1 MTTLDPRPP
10 DAVTGRPRPAVSVHG
25 VVTVARQE
33 FRLRIRAGRWQWLLG
48 IWTAVVLLF
57 AVLLRL
63 GLAAIGGT
71 DDGRD
76 AGPPLFGGVLLF
88 VLGLALL
95 VAPAL
100 AAQSVNGD
108 RERGTLAVLQVTRL
122 TAAELALGK
131 LAAAWGTALVFL
143 GLTLPVVVWAMAE
156 GSLPLLNVLVTLLV
170 VGLLLGVVVAV
181 AQALSALLARSIT
194 SALLS
199 YVAVFALTIG
209 TLVAF
214 GLATALSSE
223 PVEQDLGNG
232 TTYTYHQARPDRVWP
247 LLAPNPFV
255 ILADAAPRLPSPQ
268 DADGNEL
275 TRPLDP
281 LGDLGDAVRDIRRPP
296 LEPGA
301 RDYQDRPEG
310 GPVWP
315 YGLAFD
321 VLLAVGAVTITIR
334 RLRTPVRRLP
344 RGVRIA

>member
-1 MTTLDPRPP
+1 MTTLDAPRWDVDP
-10 DAVTGRPRPAVSVHG
+10 APRRRAVSVHG

-33 FRLRIRAGRWQWLLG
+33 FRLRIRAGRWRWLLVA
-48 IWTAVVLLF
+48 WTAIVLLF
-57 AVLLRL
+57 AVLFRL
-63 GLAAIGGT
+63 GLGAVGGT

-76 AGPPLFGGVLLF
+76 AGPPLFGATMLF

-95 VAPAL
+95 VTPAL
-100 AAQSVNGD
+100 AAQSINGD

-131 LAAAWGTALVFL
+131 LAAAWGAALVFL

-156 GSLPLLNVLVTLLV
+156 GGLPLLNVLVTLLV
-170 VGLLLGVVVAV
+170 VALLLGVVVAV
-181 AQALSALLARSIT
+181 SQALSALLARSIT

-199 YVAVFALTIG
+199 YVVVFALTIG
-209 TLVAF
+209 TLIAF
-214 GLATALSSE
+214 GLATALTSE
-223 PVEQDLGNG
+223 PVEQDLGDG
-232 TTYTYHQARPDRVWP
+232 QTFTYHQARPDRVWL

-255 ILADAAPRLPSPQ
+255 VLADAAPRLPAPR

-281 LGDLGDAVRDIRRPP
+281 LGDLGDTIRDVRRPP
-296 LEPGA
+296 QSDADGEYVP
-301 RDYQDRPEG
+301 RPDG
-310 GPVWP
+310 GPLWP

-321 VLLAVGAVTITIR
+321 VLLGVGAVAITIR

>member
-1 MTTLDPRPP
+1 
-10 DAVTGRPRPAVSVHG
+10 VSVHG

-33 FRLRIRAGRWQWLLG
+33 FRLRIRAGRWRWLLG
-48 IWTAVVLLF
+48 AWTAVVLLF
-57 AVLLRL
+57 AVLFRL
-63 GLAAIGGT
+63 GLSAVGGT

-76 AGPPLFGGVLLF
+76 AGPPLFGGTMLF

-170 VGLLLGVVVAV
+170 VVLLLGVVVAV
-181 AQALSALLARSIT
+181 AQALSAVLARSIT

-209 TLVAF
+209 TLIGF
-214 GLATALSSE
+214 GLATALTSE
-223 PVEQDLGNG
+223 TVEYDIAGG
-232 TTYTYHQARPDRVWP
+232 GSYTSNRARPDRTWP

-255 ILADAAPRLPSPQ
+255 ILADAAPRLPSPR
-268 DADGNEL
+268 DDEGNEL
-275 TRPLDP
+275 ARPMDP
-281 LGDLGDAVRDIRRPP
+281 LGDLGDAVREVRRPP
-296 LEPGA
+296 QPLVDDVFEE
-301 RDYQDRPEG
+301 RPHG

-315 YGLAFD
+315 YGLTFD
-321 VLLAVGAVTITIR
+321 VLLAIGAVTVTIR
-334 RLRTPVRRLP
+334 RLRTPVHRLP

>member
-1 MTTLDPRPP
+1 MTTLDAPRS
-10 DAVTGRPRPAVSVHG
+10 DADPAQRPAVSVHG
-25 VVTVARQE
+25 IVTVARQE
-33 FRLRIRAGRWQWLLG
+33 FRLRIRAGRWRWLLG
-48 IWTAVVLLF
+48 AWTAVVLLF
-57 AVLLRL
+57 ALLFRL
-63 GLAAIGGT
+63 GLSAVGGT

-76 AGPPLFGGVLLF
+76 AGPPLFGGTMLF

-100 AAQSVNGD
+100 AAQSINGD

-131 LAAAWGTALVFL
+131 LAAAWGAALVFL

-170 VGLLLGVVVAV
+170 VALLLGVVVAV

-209 TLVAF
+209 TLIAF
-214 GLATALSSE
+214 GLATALTTERVEHQVDGGLSYTSSE
-223 PVEQDLGNG
+223 
-232 TTYTYHQARPDRVWP
+232 ARPDRTWP

-255 ILADAAPRLPSPQ
+255 ILADAAPRLPSPK
-268 DADGNEL
+268 DSDGNEL

-281 LGDLGDAVRDIRRPP
+281 LGDLGDTVREVRRPP
-296 LEPGA
+296 QSLDGGVYRE
-301 RDYQDRPEG
+301 RPEG

-321 VLLAVGAVTITIR
+321 VLLAVGAVAITIR
-334 RLRTPVRRLP
+334 RLRTPVHRLP